1 MKLKASLVLI
11 VCSSLMSNVV
21 FADVNSAMNSYMNNI
36 SVTGNAATI
45 THTQSANVMSAGGF
59 ATRSQSVTLQ
69 PFSFSPPSFSSSCGN
84 IDFYG
89 GSFSYLSNT
98 DQLMKFLQ
106 NTIVTAAPLIFM
118 QALKVISPDLQG
130 SIQEFFDAAQKLVN
144 LASNSCQLGTYL
156 GTMAGTAL
164 GNATKD
170 AMGANAANGDGGVA
184 AYTTGS
190 SKNGDNG
197 QSGTLGLKAA
207 ATTINSW
214 ASTMNGILNPT
225 YNDSNAQLADK
236 AGVFGSVVW
245 MGLQNIANVQ
255 STGLGG
261 SSNMQDLANLIISV
275 TGDIYF
281 GNGGGNDSVKLTSY
295 VVPDQIGIDS
305 LYNKEAGPT
314 NLVAYNC
321 QRFREN
327 NKPNDFCYLNGG
339 STFSVPTTVAVTWT
353 ILDKV
358 NTMIKAISDNLN
370 SNKPLTDDNLYLIA
384 ICKLPVFQMGQALY
398 DAGMGYQLEPF
409 LRQYNSQI
417 AFDIVYQLLN
427 ESLKLAMQAAMSKDT
442 SDPKVKGDLDILV
455 SRINMQ
461 MAILNKDALKYGQ
474 VNPVAMM
481 NDINSLRSY
490 AQTQYAPSLI
500 QKIQFAKSFNNH

>member
-1 MKLKASLVLI
+1 
-11 VCSSLMSNVV
+11 
-21 FADVNSAMNSYMNNI
+21 
-36 SVTGNAATI
+36 
-45 THTQSANVMSAGGF
+45 
-59 ATRSQSVTLQ
+59 
-69 PFSFSPPSFSSSCGN
+69 
-84 IDFYG
+84 
-89 GSFSYLSNT
+89 
-98 DQLMKFLQ
+98 
-106 NTIVTAAPLIFM
+106 
-118 QALKVISPDLQG
+118 
-130 SIQEFFDAAQKLVN
+130 
-144 LASNSCQLGTYL
+144 
-156 GTMAGTAL
+156 
-164 GNATKD
+164 
-170 AMGANAANGDGGVA
+170 
-184 AYTTGS
+184 
-190 SKNGDNG
+190 
-197 QSGTLGLKAA
+197 
-207 ATTINSW
+207 
-214 ASTMNGILNPT
+214 
-225 YNDSNAQLADK
+225 
-236 AGVFGSVVW
+236 

-255 STGLGG
+255 STGLSG

-409 LRQYNSQI
+409 LKQYNSQI

>member
-197 QSGTLGLKAA
+197 QSGTL
-207 ATTINSW
+207 
-214 ASTMNGILNPT
+214 
-225 YNDSNAQLADK
+225 
-236 AGVFGSVVW
+236 
-245 MGLQNIANVQ
+245 
-255 STGLGG
+255 
-261 SSNMQDLANLIISV
+261 
-275 TGDIYF
+275 
-281 GNGGGNDSVKLTSY
+281 
-295 VVPDQIGIDS
+295 
-305 LYNKEAGPT
+305 
-314 NLVAYNC
+314 
-321 QRFREN
+321 
-327 NKPNDFCYLNGG
+327 
-339 STFSVPTTVAVTWT
+339 
-353 ILDKV
+353 
-358 NTMIKAISDNLN
+358 
-370 SNKPLTDDNLYLIA
+370 
-384 ICKLPVFQMGQALY
+384 
-398 DAGMGYQLEPF
+398 
-409 LRQYNSQI
+409 
-417 AFDIVYQLLN
+417 
-427 ESLKLAMQAAMSKDT
+427 
-442 SDPKVKGDLDILV
+442 
-455 SRINMQ
+455 
-461 MAILNKDALKYGQ
+461 
-474 VNPVAMM
+474 
-481 NDINSLRSY
+481 
-490 AQTQYAPSLI
+490 
-500 QKIQFAKSFNNH
+500 